1 MDKNEF
7 LSQLRQ
13 SLSGEVSADVI
24 EQNIR
29 YYDQY
34 IPSGEEAD
42 SVLGE
47 LGDPRLIAKTII
59 ESEKIARQKGN
70 HSGAYS
76 GGYESSYNYQSDD
89 DDPDWEQRW
98 EQENSGAQ
106 GVFFTKLKW
115 QHKLVLAVAGI
126 VLLMVLIMLS
136 KFIIAFMFSVG
147 FPLILIILVMILFRK
162 RR

>member
-7 LSQLRQ
+7 LNQLRQ

-34 IPSGEEAD
+34 ISSGSEED
-42 SVLGE
+42 SVIAE

-59 ESEKIARQKGN
+59 ESEKIAKQREN
-70 HSGAYS
+70 YS
-76 GGYESSYNYQSDD
+76 SSYNNQYESTSNYQQD

-98 EQENSGAQ
+98 EQENSGARPR
-106 GVFFTKLKW
+106 VFFTGFKW
-115 QHKLVLAVAGI
+115 YHKLTLAIAGI
-126 VLLMVLIMLS
+126 VLLMLLILLS
-136 KFIIAFMFSVG
+136 KFIIGFMFSIG
-147 FPLILIILVMILFRK
+147 FPLILIVLVMILFRK